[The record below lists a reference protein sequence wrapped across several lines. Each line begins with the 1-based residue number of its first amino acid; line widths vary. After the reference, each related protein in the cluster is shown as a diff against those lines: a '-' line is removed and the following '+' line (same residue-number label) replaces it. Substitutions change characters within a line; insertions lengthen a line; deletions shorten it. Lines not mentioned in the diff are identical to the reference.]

1 LASKEEA
8 LESPTRELTSR
19 EQLISD
25 FMAFNRAQEEEI
37 TQSFAQDLQKPAEA
51 VHGKEPLE
59 SERQDHGQEDTPLAV
74 ASASTGDRE
83 DEDESARQLRSK
95 NSPSLILPAYTP
107 STLESMQHIAAKQGD
122 PDDEALSPLPRYVP
136 RVPDNSCLT
145 GSSSS
150 GSSSS
155 MSHEG
160 GGPDS
165 GMNCPES
172 PRPEEAMIMSELVML
187 MDFGISPTGLRHQKR
202 VPLATGASCS
212 TGASDD
218 AELGVDQSLD
228 NLETIAAFAQA
239 DADEL
244 LARLDREEHEYR
256 MAHAKLNE
264 KDLGVEDDPHASMRE
279 NVDAA
284 WENDDARLLLHSG
297 SEIVSGLKHGGDLLG
312 KSV

>member
-25 FMAFNRAQEEEI
+25 FMTFNRAQEEEI
-37 TQSFAQDLQKPAEA
+37 TQSFAQELQKPAEA
-51 VHGKEPLE
+51 FHGKEPLE
-59 SERQDHGQEDTPLAV
+59 SERQDHGQEDTPLAA
-74 ASASTGDRE
+74 ASASTGVRE
-83 DEDESARQLRSK
+83 DEDESARQLPSK
-95 NSPSLILPAYTP
+95 IPPSLILPACTP
-107 STLESMQHIAAKQGD
+107 STVESMQPTAAKQGD
-122 PDDEALSPLPRYVP
+122 SDDEALSPLPRYVP

-150 GSSSS
+150 SRSSS
-155 MSHEG
+155 MSHKG

-165 GMNCPES
+165 GMNSPES
-172 PRPEEAMIMSELVML
+172 SRPEETMIMSELVIL
-187 MDFGISPTGLRHQKR
+187 MDFGNSPTGLRHEKR
-202 VPLATGASCS
+202 VALATGASCS

-218 AELGVDQSLD
+218 AELGVDKSLD
-228 NLETIAAFAQA
+228 NLETIAALAQA

-256 MAHAKLNE
+256 MAHAKLN
-264 KDLGVEDDPHASMRE
+264 KKNLGEDDPHASMRE

-284 WENDDARLLLHSG
+284 CENNDARLLLHSG